1 MEFKE
6 QLREQVDIVRVVG
19 DYVRLR
25 RAGKRYSG
33 LCPFHNEK
41 TPSFSVSP
49 EHQYFRCFGC
59 DAKGDVFK
67 FVEMIEGLTFFEA
80 LKKLADQHGMA
91 LPKQSYASDEETRL
105 KAALHEM
112 HEIAAEHFRSN
123 LAGPNGAAARQY
135 LARRG
140 VAEAAV
146 RQFGLGLAEG
156 SGRSLLR
163 ILETTRIQA
172 GTDRSFGSGGAA

>member
-6 QLREQVDIVRVVG
+6 RLREQVDIVRVVG

-25 RAGKRYSG
+25 RVGKRYSG

-49 EHQYFRCFGC
+49 EHQYFKCFGC

-80 LKKLADQHGMA
+80 LRKLADQHGIA

-105 KAALHEM
+105 KAALYEM
-112 HEIAAEHFRSN
+112 HEIATGHFRAT
-123 LAGPNGAAARQY
+123 LAGNAGASARAY
-135 LARRG
+135 LAKRG
-140 VAEAAV
+140 VGEDAAQ
-146 RQFGLGLAEG
+146 QFGLGLTDS
-156 SGRSLLR
+156 SGRTLVR
-163 ILETTRIQA
+163 IFEQR
-172 GTDRSFGSGGAA
+172 GFKPD

>member
-6 QLREQVDIVRVVG
+6 QLRAQVDLVRVAS

-25 RAGKRYSG
+25 RVGNRYSG

-41 TPSFSVSP
+41 TPSFSISQ

-67 FVEMIEGLTFFEA
+67 FVEMIEGLTFWEA
-80 LKKLADQHGMA
+80 LRKLADQHGIA
-91 LPKQSYASDEETRL
+91 LPKQSLASDEETRL

-112 HEIAAEHFRSN
+112 HEIAAEHFRAS
-123 LAGPNGAAARQY
+123 LAGPDGATVRDY
-135 LARRG
+135 LAKRG
-140 VAEAAV
+140 
-146 RQFGLGLAEG
+146 
-156 SGRSLLR
+156 
-163 ILETTRIQA
+163 
-172 GTDRSFGSGGAA
+172 